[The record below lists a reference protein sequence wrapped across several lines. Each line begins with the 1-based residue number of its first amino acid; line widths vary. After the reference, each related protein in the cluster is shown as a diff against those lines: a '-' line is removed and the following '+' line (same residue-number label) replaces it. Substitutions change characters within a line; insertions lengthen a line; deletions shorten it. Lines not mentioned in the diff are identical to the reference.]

1 MLAPHLVKIF
11 LLRRNFIAAAI
22 WATQLRVNH

>member
-11 LLRRNFIAAAI
+11 LLRRNFVAAAI
-22 WATQLRVNH
+22 RATQHWINH